1 MSNENR
7 AFEYMVVDVGKFYR
21 KYMVVFLE
29 LIKQV

>member
-7 AFEYMVVDVGKFYR
+7 AFEYMVDVGKFYN
-21 KYMVVFLE
+21 KIDGGFLE